1 MNREELK
8 DALKKAYEQGH
19 RDGFTYAC
27 DVIAPALTDATTGIV
42 TKLKERVKDIEVE
55 IVDNLEEEK

>member
-8 DALKKAYEQGH
+8 DTIKKAYEQGY
-19 RDGFTYAC
+19 RDGFVYAC

-42 TKLKERVKDIEVE
+42 TKFKERVKDIEVE
-55 IVDNLEEEK
+55 VIDEHEEEE

>member
-8 DALKKAYEQGH
+8 AVVRKSYEQGY
-19 RDGFTYAC
+19 REGFIYAC

-42 TKLKERVKDIEVE
+42 TKLKERVKDIKAEFIDE
-55 IVDNLEEEK
+55 HEAEE